1 MLVPMAAR
9 DREQSSTRGG
19 QASVELLA
27 VLPALVVCTLIAA
40 HAVGAGW
47 AYWSAA
53 NAARAGARAELVGED
68 GERAARAALPSPLR
82 DGSSVEAGEDVRVRV
97 RVPALVPGVTLPF
110 VGAASGLDAG

>member
-1 MLVPMAAR
+1 MLRPMVAR
-9 DREQSSTRGG
+9 DDG

-27 VLPALVVCTLIAA
+27 VLPALVVCVLIAA

-53 NAARAGARAELVGED
+53 NAARAGARADLVGGD
-68 GERAARAALPSPLR
+68 AERAARDALPGPLR
-82 DGSSVEAGEDVRVRV
+82 TGSSVDAEGRVRVRV

-110 VGAASGLDAG
+110 VGATSGLDAG